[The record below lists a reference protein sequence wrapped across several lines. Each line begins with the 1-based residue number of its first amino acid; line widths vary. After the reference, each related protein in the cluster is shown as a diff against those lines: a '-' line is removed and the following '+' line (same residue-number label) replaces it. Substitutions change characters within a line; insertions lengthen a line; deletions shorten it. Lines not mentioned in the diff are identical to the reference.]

1 MFIALRP
8 RTPGHYKGAGQSA
21 LGEFS
26 FVISEMARR
35 HHWSGAGCL
44 SVKSFRGGE
53 ALYDVGRGRYR
64 VGSDSYLILNHGQ
77 PYEITIDSEKA
88 VESFCVFFEDGF
100 AEEVNYSLITP
111 AAKLLDNP
119 RPARVE
125 PVCFFEKTYPHDDI
139 LSPALFSFNA
149 TLQDRKNDEVW
160 INERLHEL
168 IRRLLRVHRGVRREV
183 ESLPAMRASTR
194 EELYRRLHRAK
205 EFIAA
210 SFDQPITVDD
220 MAGVACLSTNHFLR
234 TFRQAFRQTPH
245 QFLTA
250 QRLERA
256 RRLLLHTDL
265 PVTEVCLSVGFE
277 SLGSFSS
284 LFRRKLGASPEKFR
298 RAKGDFEEAQRF
310 KALK

>member
-1 MFIALRP
+1 MLGVMVVHLKHRLTRQDA
-8 RTPGHYKGAGQSA
+8 AEQSET
-21 LGEFS
+21 LGGFS
-26 FVISEMARR
+26 FIISETARR

-44 SVKSFRGGE
+44 SIKSFHGGE

-64 VGSDSYLILNHGQ
+64 VGSNSYLILNQSQ
-77 PYEITIDSEKA
+77 PYEIIVDSEKTL
-88 VESFCVFFEDGF
+88 ESFCVFFEDGF
-100 AEEVNYSLITP
+100 AEEVNYGLVTP

-125 PVCFFEKTYPHDDI
+125 PVRFFEKTYPHDDI
-139 LSPALFSFNA
+139 LSPALFKFKA
-149 TLQDRKNDEVW
+149 ALQDRKDDEVW
-160 INERLHEL
+160 INERLQEL
-168 IRRLLRVHRGVRREV
+168 IGRLLQVHRGVHREV
-183 ESLPAMRASTR
+183 ESLPAMRAATR

-210 SFDQPITVDD
+210 SFEEPITIDE

-256 RRLLLHTDL
+256 RNLLLHTDL
-265 PVTEVCLSVGFE
+265 TVTEICLSVGFE

-284 LFRRKLGASPEKFR
+284 LFRRKLGASPEQFR
-298 RAKGDFEEAQRF
+298 RAK
-310 KALK
+310 K

>member
-1 MFIALRP
+1 MLVAMIVLLKP
-8 RTPGHYKGAGQSA
+8 RFSRQGAAGQSDTLGA
-21 LGEFS
+21 LGGRS
-26 FVISEMARR
+26 FIISERARR
-35 HHWSGAGCL
+35 HHWFGAGCL
-44 SVKSFRGGE
+44 SIKSFRGGE

-64 VGSDSYLILNHGQ
+64 VGSNSYLILNQSQ
-77 PYEITIDSEKA
+77 PYEITVDSEKA
-88 VESFCVFFEDGF
+88 IESFCVFFEDGF
-100 AEEVNYSLITP
+100 AEEVNYGLITP

-119 RPARVE
+119 RPPRLE
-125 PVCFFEKTYPHDDI
+125 PVRFFEKTYPHDDI
-139 LSPALFSFNA
+139 LSPALFGFKA
-149 TLQDRKNDEVW
+149 ELQDRKDDEVW
-160 INERLHEL
+160 INERLQEL
-168 IRRLLRVHRGVRREV
+168 IGRLSHVHREVCLEV

-210 SFDQPITVDD
+210 SFDQPITIDE

-256 RRLLLHTDL
+256 RKLLLQTDL
-265 PVTEVCLSVGFE
+265 SVTEVCLSVGFE

-284 LFRRKLGASPEKFR
+284 LFRRKEGSSPERFR
-298 RAKGDFEEAQRF
+298 RAKR
-310 KALK
+310 

>member
-1 MFIALRP
+1 MIIFLKP
-8 RTPGHYKGAGQSA
+8 RLTRQGAVGRSNTTGAPGASGA
-21 LGEFS
+21 LGGFS
-26 FVISEMARR
+26 FIISETARR

-44 SVKSFRGGE
+44 SIKSFRGGE

-64 VGSDSYLILNHGQ
+64 SGSNSYLILNQGQ
-77 PYEITIDSEKA
+77 PYEITVDSEKA
-88 VESFCVFFEDGF
+88 IESFCVFFEDGL
-100 AEEVNYSLITP
+100 AEEINYGLVTP
-111 AAKLLDNP
+111 AARLLDNP
-119 RPARVE
+119 RPGRVE
-125 PVCFFEKTYPHDDI
+125 PVRFFEKKYPHDDV
-139 LSPALFSFNA
+139 LSPTLFGFKA
-149 TLQDRKNDEVW
+149 ALQDRKDDEVW
-160 INERLHEL
+160 IDERLREL
-168 IRRLLRVHRGVRREV
+168 IGCLLRVHRGVRQEI

-210 SFDQPITVDD
+210 SFEEPITIDE

-256 RRLLLHTDL
+256 RDLLLHTDL
-265 PVTEVCLSVGFE
+265 SVTEVCLSVGFE

-284 LFRRKLGASPEKFR
+284 LFRRKVGASPEQFR
-298 RAKGDFEEAQRF
+298 RAKR
-310 KALK
+310 

>member
-1 MFIALRP
+1 MLVAMIVFLKP
-8 RTPGHYKGAGQSA
+8 RLTRHDAAEQSGA
-21 LGEFS
+21 LGGFS
-26 FVISEMARR
+26 FIISETARR

-44 SVKSFRGGE
+44 SIKSFHGGE

-64 VGSDSYLILNHGQ
+64 VDSNSYLILNQSQ

-88 VESFCVFFEDGF
+88 LESFCVFFEGGF
-100 AEEVNYSLITP
+100 AEEVNYGLITP

-125 PVCFFEKTYPHDDI
+125 PVCFFERTYPHDDI
-139 LSPALFSFNA
+139 LSPALFRFKSA
-149 TLQDRKNDEVW
+149 LQDRKDDEVW

-168 IRRLLRVHRGVRREV
+168 IRRLLRVHRGVCREV

-205 EFIAA
+205 EFIVA
-210 SFDQPITVDD
+210 SFEEPITIDE
-220 MAGVACLSTNHFLR
+220 MARVACLSTNHFLR

-256 RRLLLHTDL
+256 RKLLLHTDL
-265 PVTEVCLSVGFE
+265 PVTDVCLSVGFE

-284 LFRRKLGASPEKFR
+284 LFRRKIGASPEQFR
-298 RAKGDFEEAQRF
+298 RAKR
-310 KALK
+310 

>member
-1 MFIALRP
+1 MLGAMVFLLKP
-8 RTPGHYKGAGQSA
+8 RLTRQEAAERSNA
-21 LGEFS
+21 LGNFS
-26 FVISEMARR
+26 FVISETARR

-44 SVKSFRGGE
+44 SIKSFRGGE
-53 ALYDVGRGRYR
+53 AVYDVGRGRYR
-64 VGSDSYLILNHGQ
+64 VGSDSYLVLNQRQ
-77 PYEITIDSEKA
+77 PYEIAIDSERA

-100 AEEVNYSLITP
+100 AEEVNYSLVTP
-111 AAKLLDNP
+111 ATKLLDNP

-139 LSPALFSFNA
+139 LSPALFRFKA
-149 TLQDRKNDEVW
+149 AMQDRKDDEVW
-160 INERLHEL
+160 INERLHDL
-168 IRRLLRVHRGVRREV
+168 IRQLLLVHRGVCREV

-210 SFDQPITVDD
+210 SFDQPITIDE

-234 TFRQAFRQTPH
+234 SFRQAFRQTPH

-256 RRLLLHTDL
+256 RSLLLHTDL

-284 LFRRKLGASPEKFR
+284 LFRRKLGAPPEKFR
-298 RAKGDFEEAQRF
+298 RSKR
-310 KALK
+310 

>member
-1 MFIALRP
+1 MLGAMVVLLKP
-8 RTPGHYKGAGQSA
+8 RLTRQDAAEQSET
-21 LGEFS
+21 LGGFS
-26 FVISEMARR
+26 FIISETARR

-44 SVKSFRGGE
+44 SIKSFHGGE

-64 VGSDSYLILNHGQ
+64 VGSNSYLILNQSQ
-77 PYEITIDSEKA
+77 PYEITVDSEKA
-88 VESFCVFFEDGF
+88 LASFCVFFESGF
-100 AEEVNYSLITP
+100 AEEVNYGLITP
-111 AAKLLDNP
+111 AAKLLENP

-139 LSPALFSFNA
+139 LSPALFRFKA
-149 TLQDRKNDEVW
+149 ALQDRKDDEVW

-168 IRRLLRVHRGVRREV
+168 IGQLLQVHRGVFQEV

-194 EELYRRLHRAK
+194 EELYRRIHRAK

-210 SFDQPITVDD
+210 SFEEPITIDE

-256 RRLLLHTDL
+256 RKLLLHTDL
-265 PVTEVCLSVGFE
+265 SVTDVCLSVGFE

-284 LFRRKLGASPEKFR
+284 LFRREMGASPEQFR
-298 RAKGDFEEAQRF
+298 RAKR
-310 KALK
+310 

>member
-1 MFIALRP
+1 MVVLLKPKLTRP
-8 RTPGHYKGAGQSA
+8 GAAERSNA
-21 LGEFS
+21 LGNFS
-26 FVISEMARR
+26 FVISETARR
-35 HHWSGAGCL
+35 HHWLGAGCL
-44 SVKSFRGGE
+44 SIKSFHGGE

-64 VGSDSYLILNHGQ
+64 VGPNSYLILNQGQ

-88 VESFCVFFEDGF
+88 IESFCAFFEDGL

-111 AAKLLDNP
+111 AAKLLDDP
-119 RPARVE
+119 HPARIE
-125 PVCFFEKTYPHDDI
+125 PVRFFERTYPHDDI
-139 LSPALFSFNA
+139 LSPALFGFKA
-149 TLQDRKNDEVW
+149 ELQNRKDDEVW
-160 INERLHEL
+160 IKERLHEL
-168 IRRLLRVHRGVRREV
+168 IRRLLRVHRGVCREV

-210 SFDQPITVDD
+210 SFEEPVTIEE
-220 MAGVACLSTNHFLR
+220 MARVACLSTNHFLR

-256 RRLLLHTDL
+256 QRLLLHTDL

-284 LFRRKLGASPEKFR
+284 LFRRMLGASPEKFR
-298 RAKGDFEEAQRF
+298 RAKR
-310 KALK
+310 

>member
-1 MFIALRP
+1 MIVLLKP
-8 RTPGHYKGAGQSA
+8 RLTRQDAAEQSET
-21 LGEFS
+21 LGGFS
-26 FVISEMARR
+26 FIIGETARR

-44 SVKSFRGGE
+44 SIKSFHGGE

-64 VGSDSYLILNHGQ
+64 VGSNSYLILNQSQ
-77 PYEITIDSEKA
+77 PYEIIVDSEKA
-88 VESFCVFFEDGF
+88 IESFCVFFEDGF
-100 AEEVNYSLITP
+100 AEEANYGLITP

-125 PVCFFEKTYPHDDI
+125 PVRFFEKTYPHDDI
-139 LSPALFSFNA
+139 LSPALFRFKA
-149 TLQDRKNDEVW
+149 ALQDGKEDEVW

-168 IRRLLRVHRGVRREV
+168 SRRLLQVHRGVYREV
-183 ESLPAMRASTR
+183 ESLPALRAATR

-210 SFDQPITVDD
+210 SFEEPITIDE

-250 QRLERA
+250 QRLDRA
-256 RRLLLHTDL
+256 RNLLLHTDL
-265 PVTEVCLSVGFE
+265 PVTEICLSVGFE

-284 LFRRKLGASPEKFR
+284 LFRRKLGASPEQFR
-298 RAKGDFEEAQRF
+298 RAK
-310 KALK
+310 K

>member
-1 MFIALRP
+1 MIVLLKP
-8 RTPGHYKGAGQSA
+8 RLTRQDAAEQSET
-21 LGEFS
+21 LGGFS
-26 FVISEMARR
+26 FIIGETARR

-44 SVKSFRGGE
+44 SIKSFHGGE

-64 VGSDSYLILNHGQ
+64 VGSNSYLILNQSQ
-77 PYEITIDSEKA
+77 PYEIIVDSEKA
-88 VESFCVFFEDGF
+88 LESFCVFFEDGF
-100 AEEVNYSLITP
+100 AEEVNYGLGAP

-139 LSPALFSFNA
+139 LSPALFRFKA
-149 TLQDRKNDEVW
+149 ALQDGKEDEVW

-168 IRRLLRVHRGVRREV
+168 SRRLLQVHRGVYREV
-183 ESLPAMRASTR
+183 ESLPALRAATR

-210 SFDQPITVDD
+210 SFEEPITIDE

-250 QRLERA
+250 QRLDRA
-256 RRLLLHTDL
+256 RNLLLHTDL
-265 PVTEVCLSVGFE
+265 PVTEICLSVGFE

-284 LFRRKLGASPEKFR
+284 LFRRKLGASPEQFR
-298 RAKGDFEEAQRF
+298 RAK
-310 KALK
+310 K

>member
-1 MFIALRP
+1 MFIALKP
-8 RTPGHYKGAGQSA
+8 KAPLHDNGAAHGQSA

-26 FVISEMARR
+26 FVISETARR

-64 VGSDSYLILNHGQ
+64 VGSNSYLILNQRQ
-77 PYEITIDSEKA
+77 PYEITIDSEWA

-100 AEEVNYSLITP
+100 AEEVNYCLITP

-119 RPARVE
+119 HPARVD
-125 PVCFFEKTYPHDDI
+125 PVCFFEKTYPHDDV
-139 LSPALFSFNA
+139 LSPALFGFKA
-149 TLQDRKNDEVW
+149 ALQDRKDDEVW

-168 IRRLLRVHRGVRREV
+168 IRRLLRVHRGVCREV

-210 SFDQPITVDD
+210 SFDQPITIDE

-245 QFLTA
+245 QFLTT

-256 RRLLLHTDL
+256 RSLLLHTDL

-284 LFRRKLGASPEKFR
+284 LFRRKLGASPENFR
-298 RAKGDFEEAQRF
+298 RAKR
-310 KALK
+310 

>member
-1 MFIALRP
+1 MVVLLKP
-8 RTPGHYKGAGQSA
+8 RLTRQDGAERSET
-21 LGEFS
+21 LGGFS
-26 FVISEMARR
+26 FIISERARL

-44 SVKSFRGGE
+44 SIKSFHGGE

-64 VGSDSYLILNHGQ
+64 VDSNSYLILNQNQ
-77 PYEITIDSEKA
+77 PYEIIVDSEKA
-88 VESFCVFFEDGF
+88 IESFCVFFENGF
-100 AEEVNYSLITP
+100 AEEVNYGLATA

-119 RPARVE
+119 SPARVE

-139 LSPALFSFNA
+139 LSPALLGFKA
-149 TLQDRKNDEVW
+149 ALQDRNDDEVW

-168 IRRLLRVHRGVRREV
+168 IGRLLQVHRGVRLEV

-210 SFDQPITVDD
+210 SFEEPITIDE
-220 MAGVACLSTNHFLR
+220 MARVACLSTNHFLR

-250 QRLERA
+250 RRMERA
-256 RRLLLHTDL
+256 RDLLLHTDL
-265 PVTEVCLSVGFE
+265 TVTEICLSVGFE
-277 SLGSFSS
+277 SPGSFSS
-284 LFRRKLGASPEKFR
+284 LFRRKVGSSPERFR
-298 RAKGDFEEAQRF
+298 RAKR
-310 KALK
+310 

>member
-1 MFIALRP
+1 MLGAMVVLLKPRLLRQDATE
-8 RTPGHYKGAGQSA
+8 RSNA
-21 LGEFS
+21 LGNFS
-26 FVISEMARR
+26 FVISETARR

-53 ALYDVGRGRYR
+53 ALYDVGLGRYR
-64 VGSDSYLILNHGQ
+64 VGSDSYLILNQ
-77 PYEITIDSEKA
+77 SQSYEITVDSEQA
-88 VESFCVFFEDGF
+88 VESFCVFFENGF
-100 AEEVNYSLITP
+100 AEEVNYSLVTP
-111 AAKLLDNP
+111 ATKLLDNP
-119 RPARVE
+119 QPARVD
-125 PVCFFEKTYPHDDI
+125 PVCFFERTYPHDDI
-139 LSPALFSFNA
+139 LSPALFGFKA
-149 TLQDRKNDEVW
+149 ALQDRKDDEVW
-160 INERLHEL
+160 INEGLHEL
-168 IRRLLRVHRGVRREV
+168 IGRLLRVHRGVCREV

-210 SFDQPITVDD
+210 SFEEPITVDK

-234 TFRQAFRQTPH
+234 TFQQAFRQTPH

-256 RRLLLHTDL
+256 RWLLLHTDL

-284 LFRRKLGASPEKFR
+284 LFRRKLGVSPEKFR
-298 RAKGDFEEAQRF
+298 QTKR
-310 KALK
+310 